1 MTRLPACCLGLC
13 LGLVMSTGACAQAVN
28 SETGWLELVKGH
40 LDLDSGT
47 GVREVEPGDVEG
59 ERRITLAIPKAQL
72 RVAAGELEEV
82 RVIGRR
88 PEPFDLDILP
98 DFRYEW
104 VADYDNEHYGLIIH
118 LRDDGSVPLRLYM
131 ESSTGYIR

>member
-1 MTRLPACCLGLC
+1 MPRLSAFFVSLC
-13 LGLVMSTGACAQAVN
+13 LGLVISTGAQAQAVS

-40 LDLDSGT
+40 LDLDSGA
-47 GVREVEPGDVEG
+47 GVREVEPGEVEG
-59 ERRITLAIPKAQL
+59 ERKITLAIPKSRL
-72 RVAAGELEEV
+72 VGVSAGELEEV

-88 PEPFDLDILP
+88 PEPLDLMP

-104 VADYDNEHYGLIIH
+104 VADYDNDHYGLIIH
-118 LRDDGSVPLRLYM
+118 LRDDGTMPLRLYM

>member
-1 MTRLPACCLGLC
+1 MSRLARSLCFCAAIALAPAAL
-13 LGLVMSTGACAQAVN
+13 AQPVS

-40 LDLDSGT
+40 LDADSGT
-47 GVREVEPGDVEG
+47 GVRAVEPGEVEG
-59 ERRITLAIPKAQL
+59 ERKITLAIPKARL
-72 RVAAGELEEV
+72 GVAPGDLEEV

-88 PEPFDLDILP
+88 PEPLDLMP

-104 VADYDNEHYGLIIH
+104 VADYDNDYYGLIIH
-118 LRDDGSVPLRLYM
+118 LRDDGSMPLRLYM

>member
-1 MTRLPACCLGLC
+1 MSRLVRSLC
-13 LGLVMSTGACAQAVN
+13 FCAAIAVAPTALTQPVS

-40 LDLDSGT
+40 LDEGSGT
-47 GVREVEPGDVEG
+47 GVREVEPGEVEG
-59 ERRITLAIPKAQL
+59 ERKITLAIPKKRL
-72 RVAAGELEEV
+72 GVSSSELEEV

-88 PEPFDLDILP
+88 PEPLDLMP

-118 LRDDGSVPLRLYM
+118 LRDDGSMPLRLYM